1 MTSHHR
7 LDDDDDDDGDD
18 VDYGDDDHN
27 HQVGELAVWDQLG
40 QESLSSVQ
48 VCELSA
54 FPCHHCLVLAHWHY
68 MQHHIILITVRIY
81 SCFCRDPRSA
91 DSERML
97 LLILPHCFI
106 RFFSL
111 LYKVFFYCF
120 IRFFPLLYK
129 VFFTAL

>member
-106 RFFSL
+106 RFFH
-111 LYKVFFYCF
+111 CF
-120 IRFFPLLYK
+120 IRFFLLLYK
-129 VFFTAL
+129 VD

>member
-7 LDDDDDDDGDD
+7 LDDDDDDVDGDD
-18 VDYGDDDHN
+18 NHN

-54 FPCHHCLVLAHWHY
+54 FPCHHCLVLAHWY
-68 MQHHIILITVRIY
+68 SMQRHIILITVRIY

-91 DSERML
+91 DSERTL

-106 RFFSL
+106 RFFFSL
-111 LYKVFFYCF
+111 LYKV
-120 IRFFPLLYK
+120 
-129 VFFTAL
+129 V